1 MTPILI
7 GTLMMAATIAIHAV
21 AAARWLD
28 FVGRWHARKGPKGQ
42 DQHLFWSI
50 LWTAMVLLV
59 LHIVEAN
66 LWAILYWNLPSH
78 AGLSSFGQ
86 TVYFSMVSFSGLG
99 YGDVVLSPEWGI
111 MGPIEA
117 MTGIT
122 VFALTTAIVIAVIQ
136 KCWKHSHG
144 VQS

>member
-42 DQHLFWSI
+42 GRHLLWSI
-50 LWTAMVLLV
+50 LWTASVLLV
-59 LHIVEAN
+59 MHIIEAN

-78 AGLSSFGQ
+78 AGLASFRE

-99 YGDVVLSPEWGI
+99 YGDVVLSPEWRL

-117 MTGIT
+117 MAGIT

-136 KCWKHSHG
+136 KSWKHGHG
-144 VQS
+144 AA

>member
-1 MTPILI
+1 
-7 GTLMMAATIAIHAV
+7 
-21 AAARWLD
+21 
-28 FVGRWHARKGPKGQ
+28 
-42 DQHLFWSI
+42 
-50 LWTAMVLLV
+50 
-59 LHIVEAN
+59 
-66 LWAILYWNLPSH
+66 
-78 AGLSSFGQ
+78 
-86 TVYFSMVSFSGLG
+86 MVSFSGLG

>member
-1 MTPILI
+1 MTPILV
-7 GTLMMAATIAIHAV
+7 GTLMMAATIAIHAI
-21 AAARWLD
+21 AAARWLG
-28 FVGRWHARKGPKGQ
+28 FVGRWHARIDSKGQ
-42 DQHLFWSI
+42 SQHLLWSI
-50 LWTAMVLLV
+50 LWTATVLLV
-59 LHIVEAN
+59 MHIVEAN

-78 AGLSSFGQ
+78 AGLASFRE